1 MHSKSQKNLRRLTLC
16 TATLLASLGT
26 ANISLAQ
33 PAPAST
39 VAPADDAKLKAQN
52 EAFEA
57 LAAKL
62 QQEST
67 GTAEEDV
74 RKLME
79 LAASTGRPSAAN
91 VVMKSYL
98 GRNPRATPAILLM
111 AADNAA
117 RASDLRAAVTR
128 YKSYLQQAQPSPQSA
143 AAYARLASIS
153 IDLLSEVDD
162 AYDTVNRLGDKFRQT
177 PAARRFDSWLLTEAR
192 RRNDY
197 AAAANRLALILS
209 EKMPVEQERTLYGE
223 DLDWL
228 LTALSRFDVKQ
239 ADALLG
245 LKKIAASIR
254 DNPQR
259 TQRASLLAAHL
270 EFRTTT
276 AGKDAVEIAKQF
288 DKVVSVAMEY
298 LMAFPTAATL
308 EEITNICIN
317 VDGGVPEENILRRR
331 KLFAAGFERLP
342 DAQKPLALAWAC
354 NNSMQYASPDQ
365 WNVLLVKYPAAFANL
380 PAPASA
386 TGLRDVNFS
395 TAPADLTQLDKLAPA
410 LAGVPSMPAAIINTL
425 AQGDLATK
433 GFAYYIQRE
442 SWHQT
447 NFAQIHQY
455 LIGPIWGT
463 FSGMPA
469 NKDKPTGQPTYYW
482 TMLANQGTDLVA
494 KSPIVLFDRDT
505 LKQYTT
511 AVFNYSGSN
520 PDDKS
525 KVGPLLKQL
534 LWVPMAD
541 NQRKEAFAPVY
552 DEFKRWADN
561 VRQRVQQQRQTADRA
576 KAVVADLT
584 NKLADAAAKKK
595 PDAEQAQIVAAK
607 QKAEVEM
614 AAPLEALKA
623 IETIAAQI
631 APLEADIKTM
641 IEGKGVDTSKAPDA
655 LTRALAQA
663 VEALAAKNRDAFY
676 AAARQAYAQVRE
688 FESKKTPFAM
698 GTIEFLLT
706 PRPGVIDVYDL
717 QLEVLADQL
726 KLIGPKG
733 PSRELGRIVTLTA
746 ASRGGLGNFAKQHQE
761 GAKKLTAVLGQ
772 ALSEQADKGQFS
784 ATLFNWFR
792 NSRVGQGWTDYS
804 LNPEV
809 FAKLLEKKL
818 LPSTSVQYN
827 APSPVVSV
835 MWLINSEFPTL
846 AAQFPPQT
854 FFEDMYLEETLRT
867 GQPDMFYFGLSNDTK
882 KKVIDTLTEKLL
894 SQWQTLPQGFDARLA
909 NTRQWML
916 SLQIRSLQSATPAVR
931 DAWLAK
937 VDQWAGQSRFDE
949 FSDGRASLVTGNF
962 DTTKPEGRAA
972 YFKKLDQ
979 ITQRCA
985 DRPARPTPVSFAS
998 WVSLPTRKFSD
1009 SELTSV
1015 LAYVNT
1021 SGVSTWPGEGGY
1033 VTLALDLAASLR
1045 TAGRIDDLMTLAP
1058 WFWKVAR
1065 DSRNPDYQRSLVQ
1078 MAREFSDKDQHELAL
1093 ALSSAGTEVLGADLV
1108 QESRTAL
1115 TSVRSRSL
1123 AFTGGAVAVPRSDPR
1138 YPIFASQADFLA
1150 GRVGPA
1156 WDGYLANAQL
1166 AINHIRDLDPG
1177 YVIWLIGQNTD
1188 SRRHDVSKQ
1197 LCDLLLL
1204 WIDSSPTG
1212 FDPEVR
1218 AAAVLSYGNLL
1229 FGKQEYTRAKAQF
1242 ELVVAPPEFANTQAK
1257 REAEIRIA
1265 ETDRVTRQFDKA
1277 SERLARLLRRQDRF
1291 LQIEGN
1297 YQMALLKFDQE
1308 DFTESAEYL
1317 DRVFSL
1323 SPGHVNGRILEGKL
1337 QLKLNRLVEATE
1349 VKVGLSAEQRSI
1361 VPGRPLK
1368 VDLEDRNLSVA
1379 GAGGTLEVRAW
1390 TDNGD
1395 EETVPLLPFGDSKTK
1410 FSAQIPTKL
1419 GLPVKGDRVLQVLG
1433 TSTVYY
1439 ELSTKGKPRTGP
1451 RDGTSALWLKVAS
1464 DSEMVASSG
1473 KILSRE
1479 EAEERDLERKL
1490 RQQLRLNAAGPE
1502 STDKSLSTE
1511 RADDEIRP
1519 GNPIFVRVTN
1529 PAQSIDPKGST
1540 VNVRVATSSGDAIEA
1555 FPLKETAP
1563 FTGIFE
1569 GQVPTSSGQATA
1581 TASDSDEG
1589 SEPNF
1594 VISPGD
1600 HPSWVGQPNS
1610 RKPKALSIDL
1620 NDSVPLGPMRIIAD
1634 TPGRKL
1640 KDFQLQI
1647 SPNGR
1652 DFTTV
1657 GTWPA
1662 AQSKLWDGTAVVD
1675 VAFCPNG
1682 VALRNYDELNKYM
1695 NVGVIQQ
1702 GASIVG
1708 MALAGPN
1715 FVGSQQAHLNPLSQA
1730 AGVADTR
1737 GYIARYRGAFVM
1749 AKPGVK
1755 SFEIARAAGSGANRY
1770 LIAVDGKAQGDF
1782 SKGGDRFSKSLASGV
1797 HVVEVFVVGNKAP
1810 GGQAG
1815 YQFTLQ
1821 HDIAAEPYIAPA
1833 TVAMFGPTVDP
1844 RVKETVIPGTATIGA
1859 TAENTQFDVAFSGS
1873 GSSPIKARVV
1883 RLLINDF
1890 ETDAPAIKRITLNR
1904 APSAGEAVGA
1914 QVLPTK
1920 QDFMTLRKDLVAQ
1933 IAPGDEVTITY
1944 NNPAPVRADRRA
1956 QETKLTATFSDA
1968 QITACQVE
1976 YRIGSDGER
1985 IPEYVALR
1993 RFKSGEPINVFV
2005 RDADQ
2010 DTTDGPDTIK
2020 ITARVGQGSP
2030 VELTALETDKH
2041 TGIFLAKIFPV
2052 STTPQRAGEVQV
2064 ARDQEII
2071 VSYLDKENTNPG
2083 VPWVREFV
2091 IEQASP
2097 GVPELRVFEVAT
2109 KPLEL
2114 DAKTKPPVAVALLS
2128 PEGRPLTETIVP
2140 SKQMTV
2146 TRPIT
2151 PTKTDTVV
2159 QQPIDA
2165 PLVVEI
2171 ISPELAVSSK
2181 SKAVLFVQTDSGRKK
2196 AGKELTQP
2204 FDVTVPGT
2212 IRIEA
2217 TPGSSE
2223 SNLQTVGYVLNRV
2236 AASGGAGAEVALDQ
2250 GRFTFLIA
2258 RQLGTI
2264 AEVDPNEVENPN
2276 EKKPK
2281 ILSIMGDDKVYLG
2294 LEYKDPSGQSRWVTQ
2309 TVEFTA
2315 DPFMDV
2321 MDRRY
2326 QTNLDAAH
2334 VGETLYLRVLDKT
2347 RDTTEERDTV
2357 PVELTTKSGRKVT
2370 VNLAET
2376 FAHSGVFK
2384 GRVNLSF
2391 ATPAPTP
2398 TPAPGSSSGSPAPAD
2413 GKEPAASASA
2423 SAAAATETTGAGTNE
2438 VTLPVEYGDKVTLA
2452 YASSN
2457 PATSQRKSVEIY
2469 QGADG
2474 AVVAFTKQFEDPT
2487 MAVRTQFAIAE
2498 AYFEQAKKHRELN
2511 QESLARREIA
2521 QGRKLLEEAIRDY
2534 PNTELRRQADYL
2546 LANLSA
2552 EFAKDAV
2559 NADLKRQ
2566 HLADALAR
2574 FTELVASY
2582 PDSPYA
2588 PKSQYKKAVILQEMG
2603 QVDQAMEEYVKLS
2616 YRYPNNELVAETIA
2630 RLGGYFTAKGK
2641 ELDDKAL
2648 AETDKLAQEKFRV
2661 QARDMHRIS
2670 GQVFGRLGVRFP
2682 DHPLAGKTTVAS
2694 ANAFIRA
2701 QDYDKAIEI
2710 FNKVVTESKIDKDL
2724 IAQSMFWCGECYLKQ
2739 QNYAGAYRMYKRC
2752 TLDYPESTWARNSRG
2767 RLTEES
2773 MASIDKEEKNN

>member
-1 MHSKSQKNLRRLTLC
+1 MLSKSQKNISRLTLC
-16 TATLLASLGT
+16 TATLLASLGS

-33 PAPAST
+33 PAATPT

-79 LAASTGRPSAAN
+79 LATSTGRPSAAN

-128 YKSYLQQAQPSPQSA
+128 YKSYLQQAQPSAQSA
-143 AAYARLASIS
+143 AAYARLAAIS
-153 IDLLSEVDD
+153 IDLLGEVDD
-162 AYDTVNRLGDKFRQT
+162 AYDTVSRLGEKFRQT
-177 PAARRFDSWLLTEAR
+177 PAARRFDSWLMAEAR
-192 RRNDY
+192 RRNDF
-197 AAAANRLALILS
+197 AVAANRLALILS
-209 EKMPVEQERTLYGE
+209 EKMPLEQERTLYGE

-228 LTALSRFDVKQ
+228 LTALSRFDAKQ

-245 LKKIAASIR
+245 LKKIASSIR

-259 TQRASLLAAHL
+259 TQRANLLAAHL

-276 AGKDAVEIAKQF
+276 SGKDAVEITKQF

-298 LMAFPTAATL
+298 LMAFPTSATL

-317 VDGGVPEENILRRR
+317 SDGGVPEANLIRRR
-331 KLFAAGFERLP
+331 QLFQQGFDRLP
-342 DAQKPLALAWAC
+342 DAQKPLALVWAC
-354 NNSMQYASPDQ
+354 NNSMQYGTPEQ
-365 WNVLLVKYPAAFANL
+365 WNAMVVKYPAVFASIPGN
-380 PAPASA
+380 PAAG
-386 TGLRDVNFS
+386 GLRDVNFS
-395 TAPADLTQLDKLAPA
+395 TAPADLTQLDRLAA
-410 LAGVPSMPAAIINTL
+410 ATAGVPSMPAAVINTI

-433 GFAYYIQRE
+433 GIAYYIQRE
-442 SWHQT
+442 TWHQQ
-447 NFAQIHQY
+447 NFAQVHQY

-463 FSGMPA
+463 FSGLPA

-482 TMLANQGTDLVA
+482 TMLANQGTDLIA
-494 KSPIVLFDRDT
+494 KSPVVLFDRDT
-505 LKQYTT
+505 LKQYTV
-511 AVFNYSGSN
+511 AVFNYSGAN

-534 LWVPMAD
+534 LWVPMPD
-541 NQRKEAFAPVY
+541 NQRKDAFAPVY

-561 VRQRVQQQRQTADRA
+561 VRQRVQQQRQVADRA
-576 KAVVADLT
+576 KAAVAELT

-614 AAPLEALKA
+614 AAPLDALKA
-623 IETIAAQI
+623 IEAIAAQI

-641 IEGKGVDTSKAPDA
+641 LEGKGVDITKAPNP
-655 LTRALAQA
+655 LTLALAQA
-663 VEALAAKNRDAFY
+663 QDAINNKNRDAFFN
-676 AAARQAYAQVRE
+676 AGRQAYAQVRE
-688 FESKKTPFAM
+688 FESKKTPFAVA
-698 GTIEFLLT
+698 TLEFLLA
-706 PRPGVIDVYDL
+706 PRPGLFDVYDL
-717 QLEVLADQL
+717 QLEILADQL
-726 KLIGPKG
+726 KLLGPKG
-733 PSRELGRIVTLTA
+733 PSRELARVLTLTA
-746 ASRGGLGNFAKQHQE
+746 SSRNGLGNYLKQHQE
-761 GAKKLTAVLGQ
+761 GAKKLTAVLAQ

-784 ATLFNWFR
+784 PLLFSWFR
-792 NSRVGQGWTDYS
+792 QSRYGQGWNDFS

-809 FAKLLEKKL
+809 FAKLMEKKL
-818 LPSTSVQYN
+818 LPNAGVQYN
-827 APSPVVSV
+827 APSPVVST

-846 AAQFPPQT
+846 QAQYPVQT
-854 FFEDMYLEETLRT
+854 YFEDMFIEETLRT
-867 GQPDMFYFGLSNDTK
+867 GQPDMYYFGLASDAK
-882 KKVIDTLTEKLL
+882 KKVIDALTEKLL
-894 SQWQTLPQGFDARLA
+894 SQWQTLPQGFDARA
-909 NTRQWML
+909 INTRPWML
-916 SLQIRSLQSATPAVR
+916 SLQIRALQTATPAVR

-949 FSDGRASLVTGNF
+949 FADGRASLVTGNL

-979 ITQRCA
+979 VTQRCA
-985 DRPARPTPVSFAS
+985 ERPARPSPVSFAL
-998 WVSLPTRKFSD
+998 WVNLPVRKLSD
-1009 SELTSV
+1009 TELTS
-1015 LAYVNT
+1015 LLGYINN
-1021 SGVSTWPGEGGY
+1021 SGVSAWPGEGGY
-1033 VTLALDLAASLR
+1033 VTLATDLASALR
-1045 TAGRIDDLMTLAP
+1045 AGGRIDDLMTLAP

-1065 DSRNPDYQRSLVQ
+1065 DSRNPDYQRALVQ

-1138 YPIFASQADFLA
+1138 YAIFASQADFLA

-1166 AINHIRDLDPG
+1166 AITHIRDLDPG

-1188 SRRHDVSKQ
+1188 SRRHDVAKQ

-1242 ELVVAPPEFANTQAK
+1242 ELVVAPAEFANTQAK

-1277 SERLARLLRRQDRF
+1277 SERLSRLLRRQDRY

-1308 DFTESAEYL
+1308 DFAESAEYL

-1349 VKVGLSAEQRSI
+1349 VKVGLSADQRSI

-1419 GLPVKGDRVLQVLG
+1419 GLPVKGDRVLEVLG

-1439 ELSTKGKPRTGP
+1439 ELATKGKARTGP
-1451 RDGTSALWLKVAS
+1451 RDNTSALWLKVAS
-1464 DSEMVASSG
+1464 DSEMAASSG

-1529 PAQSIDPKGST
+1529 PAQSIDPKGSV
-1540 VNVRVATSSGDAIEA
+1540 VNVRVATSSGDVIEA

-1640 KDFQLQI
+1640 KDFQLQV

-1657 GTWPA
+1657 GTWPTA
-1662 AQSKLWDGTAVVD
+1662 VKLWDGSAVAD
-1675 VAFCPNG
+1675 VVSCPNQ
-1682 VALRNYDELNKYM
+1682 VALRNYDEMSKYI
-1695 NVGVIQQ
+1695 NIGAIQQ
-1702 GASIVG
+1702 GAPIASI
-1708 MALAGPN
+1708 ALTGPN
-1715 FVGSQQAHLNPLSQA
+1715 FTGSQQGQLQPLAQA
-1730 AGVADTR
+1730 AGIADQR
-1737 GYIARYRGAFVM
+1737 GFLVRYRGAFVM

-1755 SFEIARAAGSGANRY
+1755 SFEITRNNSGARY
-1770 LIAVDGKAQGDF
+1770 VIAVDGKAQGDVT
-1782 SKGGDRFSKSLASGV
+1782 KGGEKFSKSISSGV
-1797 HVVEVFVVGNKAP
+1797 HIVEVFVTSTKNP
-1810 GGQAG
+1810 NGQNG

-1833 TVAMFGPTVDP
+1833 TVAMFGPAVDP
-1844 RVKETVIPGTATIGA
+1844 RVKEAVIPGTATIGA
-1859 TAENTQFDVAFSGS
+1859 TAENSQFDVAFSGT
-1873 GSSPIKARVV
+1873 GSSPIKARVL

-1904 APSAGEAVGA
+1904 AASAGEAVGV

-1933 IAPGDEVTITY
+1933 IAPGDEVTVTY
-1944 NNPAPVRADRRA
+1944 NNPAPVRADRRT

-1993 RFKSGEPINVFV
+1993 RFKVGEPINVFV

-2010 DTTDGPDTIK
+2010 DTTDAPDTIK
-2020 ITARVGQGSP
+2020 FTARVGSGSP
-2030 VELTALETDKH
+2030 IELTALETEKH
-2041 TGIFLAKIFPV
+2041 SGIFLAKVFPV
-2052 STTPQRAGEVQV
+2052 STPPQRAGEIQV
-2064 ARDQEII
+2064 SPDQEII

-2083 VPWVREFV
+2083 VPWLREFA

-2097 GVPELRVFEVAT
+2097 GTPDIRVFEVVS

-2114 DAKTKPPVAVALLS
+2114 DAKAKPPAAVALLS
-2128 PEGRPLTETIVP
+2128 PEGRPMTETIVP
-2140 SKQMTV
+2140 SKQMTI
-2146 TRPIT
+2146 TRPMT
-2151 PTKTDTVV
+2151 PTKPDAEVKL
-2159 QQPIDA
+2159 PMDA

-2171 ISPELAVSSK
+2171 ISPQLAVSSK
-2181 SKAVLFVQTDSGRKK
+2181 SKAALFAQTESGRKK
-2196 AGKELTQP
+2196 AGKELSQP

-2212 IRIEA
+2212 IRIET
-2217 TPGSSE
+2217 TPGSAE
-2223 SNLQTVGYVLNRV
+2223 FGMLPPGYVLNRV

-2250 GRFTFLIA
+2250 GRFTFHVL
-2258 RQLGTI
+2258 RQLGAQ
-2264 AEVDPNEVENPN
+2264 AEAEPTENENPADS
-2276 EKKPK
+2276 KKVK
-2281 ILSIMGDDKVYLG
+2281 VLSVTGDDKVYLG
-2294 LEYKDPSGQSRWVTQ
+2294 LEYKDTSGQSRWVTQ
-2309 TVEFTA
+2309 TINFVP

-2334 VGETLYLRVLDKT
+2334 VGETLYLRLIDKT
-2347 RDTTEERDTV
+2347 RDLTEERDNV

-2370 VNLAET
+2370 INLSET

-2384 GRVNLSF
+2384 GRINLAFS
-2391 ATPAPTP
+2391 
-2398 TPAPGSSSGSPAPAD
+2398 TPAPGNSSGNSSPAPAPAAKD
-2413 GKEPAASASA
+2413 AAAAPAAGDAAASASTDG
-2423 SAAAATETTGAGTNE
+2423 SGTNE

-2452 YASSN
+2452 YAGAGPESRLSR
-2457 PATSQRKSVEIY
+2457 TVDIY

-2498 AYFEQAKKHRELN
+2498 AFFEQAKKHRELN

-2588 PKSQYKKAVILQEMG
+2588 PKAQYKKAVILQEMG

-2648 AETDKLAQEKFRV
+2648 AETDKLAQEKYRV

-2710 FNKVVTESKIDKDL
+2710 FNKVVNESKIDKDL
-2724 IAQSMFWCGECYLKQ
+2724 IAQSMYWCGECYLKVQ
-2739 QNYAGAYRMYKRC
+2739 DNPKAYRMFKRC
-2752 TLDYPESTWARNSRG
+2752 TLDYPESTWARNARG
-2767 RLTEES
+2767 RLTEEA
-2773 MASIDKEEKNN
+2773 MATIDKDEKSN

>member
-1 MHSKSQKNLRRLTLC
+1 MKSKNLRRTTLC
-16 TATLLASLGT
+16 TAMLMASL
-26 ANISLAQ
+26 
-33 PAPAST
+33 APASAVFAQAAPAVT
-39 VAPADDAKLKAQN
+39 PAVAPVDTAKLKAQN
-52 EAFEA
+52 DAFEA

-117 RASDLRAAVTR
+117 RASDLRTAVTR
-128 YKSYLQQAQPSPQSA
+128 YKSYLQQAQPSPQSS
-143 AAYARLASIS
+143 AAYARLAGIS

-162 AYDTVNRLGDKFRQT
+162 AYDTVNRLGEKFRQA
-177 PAARRFDSWLLTEAR
+177 PAARRFDSWLLAEAR

-209 EKMPVEQERTLYGE
+209 EKLPLEQERTLYGE

-228 LTALSRFDVKQ
+228 LTAMTRFDPRQ

-317 VDGGVPEENILRRR
+317 VDGNVPEENVLRRR
-331 KLFAAGFERLP
+331 KLFAAGFDRLP
-342 DAQKPLALAWAC
+342 DPQKALALAWAC
-354 NNSMQYASPDQ
+354 NNSGQFATPDQ
-365 WNVLLVKYPAAFANL
+365 WNALLIKFPAAFANL
-380 PAPASA
+380 PGPANVA
-386 TGLRDVNFS
+386 GLRDINFS
-395 TAPADLTQLDKLAPA
+395 SAPADLTQIDKLAPA
-410 LAGVPSMPAAIINTL
+410 LAGVPSMPAAVINTL

-433 GFAYYIQRE
+433 GAAYYIQRE
-442 SWHQT
+442 SWHQQS
-447 NFAQIHQY
+447 FPQIHQF
-455 LIGPIWGT
+455 LIGPIWNT
-463 FSGMPA
+463 FSNLPA
-469 NKDKPTGQPTYYW
+469 NKDKPTGQPAYYW
-482 TMLANQGTDLVA
+482 TMLANQGTDLIA
-494 KSPIVLFDRDT
+494 KSPIVLFDRET
-505 LKQYTT
+505 LKNYTT
-511 AVFNYSGSN
+511 AVFTYSGST

-525 KVGPLLKQL
+525 KVGALLKQL
-534 LWVPMAD
+534 LWIPLTD
-541 NQRKEAFAPVY
+541 NQRKEAFSPVH

-561 VRQRVQQQRQTADRA
+561 VRQRVQQNRRTAEQA
-576 KAVVADLT
+576 KATVADLT

-607 QKAEVEM
+607 QKAEVDM
-614 AAPLEALKA
+614 AGPIEALKA
-623 IETIAAQI
+623 IEAIAAQI

-641 IEGKGVDTSKAPDA
+641 LDGKGIDTSKAPDA
-655 LTRALAQA
+655 LTRALAQC
-663 VEALAAKNRDAFY
+663 VEAIAAKNRDAY
-676 AAARQAYAQVRE
+676 LAAARQAYALVRE

-706 PRPGVIDVYDL
+706 PRPATFDVYDL

-726 KLIGPKG
+726 KFIGPKG
-733 PSRELGRIVTLTA
+733 PSRELQRIVTLTA
-746 ASRGGLGNFAKQHQE
+746 SSRGGLGNYQKQHQE
-761 GAKKLTAVLGQ
+761 GGKRLTAVLGQ
-772 ALSEQADKGQFS
+772 ALSEQADKGQLS
-784 ATLFNWFR
+784 PTLFNWFR
-792 NSRVGQGWTDYS
+792 QSRTGQGWNDYS
-804 LNPEV
+804 LNTEV

-818 LPSTSVQYN
+818 LPNPAVTFN
-827 APSPVVSV
+827 APSAVVST
-835 MWLINSEFPTL
+835 MWLINSEFPAL
-846 AAQFPPQT
+846 VAQYPLQT
-854 FFEDMYLEETLRT
+854 FFEDLYLQETLRT
-867 GQPDMFYFGLSNDTK
+867 GQPDMHYFGLSNDTK
-882 KKVIDTLTEKLL
+882 KKVIDTLTDKLL
-894 SQWQTLPQGFDARLA
+894 TQWQTLPLGFDARAA

-916 SLQIRSLQSATPAVR
+916 SLHIRALQSATPAVR

-949 FSDGRASLVTGNF
+949 FADGRASLVTGSP
-962 DTTKPEGRAA
+962 DITKPEGRAA
-972 YFKKLDQ
+972 YFAKLDQ

-985 DRPARPTPVSFAS
+985 QRPARPTPVSFAS
-998 WVSLPTRKFSD
+998 WVNLPVRRFSD
-1009 SELTSV
+1009 TELTSV

-1021 SGVSTWPGEGGY
+1021 SGVSNWPGEGGY
-1033 VTLALDLAASLR
+1033 VTLAMDLAASLR
-1045 TAGRIDDLMTLAP
+1045 AAGRIDDLMTLAP

-1065 DSRNPDYQRSLVQ
+1065 DTRNPDYQRALVQ
-1078 MAREFSDKDQHELAL
+1078 MAREFSDREQHELAL

-1138 YPIFASQADFLA
+1138 YAIFASQADFLA

-1188 SRRHDVSKQ
+1188 SRRHDVAKQ
-1197 LCDLLLL
+1197 LADLLLL

-1218 AAAVLSYGNLL
+1218 ASAVLSYGNLL

-1242 ELVVAPPEFANTQAK
+1242 ELVVAPPEFANTQAR

-1277 SERLARLLRRQDRF
+1277 SERLSRLLRRQDRF

-1308 DFTESAEYL
+1308 DFAESAEYL

-1419 GLPVKGDRVLQVLG
+1419 GLPAKGDRVLQVLG
-1433 TSTVYY
+1433 SSTVYY
-1439 ELSTKGKPRTGP
+1439 ELSTKGKARTGP

-1479 EAEERDLERKL
+1479 EAEERELERKL
-1490 RQQLRLNAAGPE
+1490 RQQLRMNAAGPE
-1502 STDKSLSTE
+1502 TDKSLSTE

-1540 VNVRVATSSGDAIEA
+1540 VNVRIATSSGDAIGA

-1563 FTGIFE
+1563 FTGVFE

-1640 KDFQLQI
+1640 KAFNLQI

-1652 DFTTV
+1652 DFTTI

-1662 AQSKLWDGTAVVD
+1662 TQAKLWEGAAVVD
-1675 VAFCPNG
+1675 IASCPNW

-1695 NVGVIQQ
+1695 NVGAIQQ
-1702 GASIVG
+1702 GASIVS

-1715 FVGSQQAHLNPLSQA
+1715 FVGSQQAHLLPLAQA
-1730 AGVADTR
+1730 AGVADAR

-1755 SFEIARAAGSGANRY
+1755 SFEITRGGGTARY

-1782 SKGGDRFSKSLASGV
+1782 SKGGDKFSKSLASGV
-1797 HVVEVFVVGNKAP
+1797 HVVEVFVVGNRAP

-1833 TVAMFGPTVDP
+1833 TVAMFGPAVDP

-1859 TAENTQFDVAFSGS
+1859 TADNTQFDVAFSGS
-1873 GSSPIKARVV
+1873 GTSPIKARVV

-1920 QDFMTLRKDLVAQ
+1920 QDFMALRKDLVAQ

-1976 YRIGSDGER
+1976 YRIDSTGER

-2010 DTTDGPDTIK
+2010 DTSDSPDTIK
-2020 ITARVGQGSP
+2020 IMARVGQGSP
-2030 VELTALETDKH
+2030 VELTALETEKH
-2041 TGIFLAKIFPV
+2041 SGVFLAKIFPV
-2052 STTPQRAGEVQV
+2052 STAPQRAGEVQV
-2064 ARDQEII
+2064 ALDQEVI

-2083 VPWVREFV
+2083 VPWLREFA

-2114 DAKTKPPVAVALLS
+2114 DAKAKPPVAVPLLS
-2128 PEGRPLTETIVP
+2128 PEGRPLTETIIP

-2146 TRPIT
+2146 TRPMT
-2151 PTKTDTVV
+2151 PNKADTIV
-2159 QQPIDA
+2159 QQPFDA

-2181 SKAVLFVQTDSGRKK
+2181 SRAVLFVQTESGRKK

-2212 IRIEA
+2212 IRLEV

-2223 SNLQTVGYVLNRV
+2223 FRTQTVGYVLNRV
-2236 AASGGAGAEVALDQ
+2236 AASGGSGSEVALDQ
-2250 GRFTFLIA
+2250 GRFTFAIA

-2264 AEVDPNEVENPN
+2264 AEVDPNEVENPD
-2276 EKKPK
+2276 EKKPR
-2281 ILSIMGDDKVYLG
+2281 ILSMMGDDKVYLG
-2294 LEYKDPSGQSRWVTQ
+2294 LEYKDSSGQSKWVTQ
-2309 TVEFTA
+2309 TIEFTA
-2315 DPFMDV
+2315 DPFLDI

-2326 QTNLDAAH
+2326 QTNLTAAH
-2334 VGETLYLRVLDKT
+2334 VGETLHLRVIDKT

-2357 PVELTTKSGRKVT
+2357 PVELTTKSGKKVT

-2376 FAHSGVFK
+2376 FAHSGIFK

-2391 ATPAPTP
+2391 ATPAPPGTP
-2398 TPAPGSSSGSPAPAD
+2398 GNSSGAAPAS
-2413 GKEPAASASA
+2413 GKPPAGAPASADTA
-2423 SAAAATETTGAGTNE
+2423 DATTENSGAGTNE

-2474 AVVAFTKQFEDPT
+2474 AVIAFTKQFEDPT

-2498 AYFEQAKKHRELN
+2498 AFFEQAKKHRELN
-2511 QESLARREIA
+2511 QESLARRQIA

-2588 PKSQYKKAVILQEMG
+2588 PKAQYKKAVILQEMG

-2630 RLGGYFTAKGK
+2630 RLGGYFTAKGR

-2648 AETDKLAQEKFRV
+2648 NETDKLAQEKFRV

-2701 QDYDKAIEI
+2701 QDFEKAVEI
-2710 FNKVVTESKIDKDL
+2710 FNKIVTESKIDKDL
-2724 IAQSMFWCGECYLKQ
+2724 IAQSMYWAGDCYVKLQDLPK
-2739 QNYAGAYRMYKRC
+2739 AYRMFKRC
-2752 TLDYPESTWARNSRG
+2752 TLDYPESTWARNARG
-2767 RLTEES
+2767 RLTEDA
-2773 MASIDKEEKNN
+2773 MAAIDKDEKNN